1 MGTGEIIS
9 MDTPVTEYSDISLI
23 VENATNEAKTIGTT
37 KNFPEET
44 KELSQ
49 KAPMEEKSTGVE
61 ANINQ
66 KSVATSI
73 PSLLGMNSSDEN
85 LKPIKPTSI
94 PESTVATKKYS
105 VDDSKELVQGAS
117 K

>member
-1 MGTGEIIS
+1 
-9 MDTPVTEYSDISLI
+9 MDTPVTAYSDLSLK
-23 VENATNEAKTIGTT
+23 VENANRKTAKRNLVEKATNEAKTIGTT
-37 KNFPEET
+37 KNFPEEI

-61 ANINQ
+61 ANINH

-73 PSLLGMNSSDEN
+73 PTLLGMNSSDEN
-85 LKPIKPTSI
+85 VKQIKPTSI

-105 VDDSKELVQGAS
+105 VDDSKL
-117 K
+117 